1 MGGSTEDLDRLLSTP
16 RRAIVSMSVPLF
28 LSMLIAFLQSFV
40 DGLWCS
46 GLGADEMS
54 AISIASPIYTL
65 IAAVGSGF
73 GIGASAAIAR
83 HLGAGDRVR
92 AETAASTTI
101 ALTLVISIVTSAIL
115 YVLAEPLIVIS
126 GGGNHVAMCMDYT
139 VPFLL
144 CSFFIMMNGIWAA
157 LLRAEGASKKSM
169 ILSLIASALN
179 IVLDPI
185 FIYTLDMGVLGA
197 SVATCLSFIVI
208 TIIGFRW
215 YLSGK
220 PYLRLGLRSVSF
232 GREAIHDLAI
242 VGVPCTVEMMLV
254 SLMTIPQ
261 QALVVSCGGSDGLVV
276 YIYAFNFIT
285 LAMIPARAIA
295 KSLVPIV
302 SAAIG
307 QRDGDKIAECV
318 RLTYRLIIGME
329 AAFTVLIFI
338 TAELLAG
345 VFVNS
350 ESMEALHGELTH
362 AMRIYSL
369 TCILRPLW
377 DVSISVLEAVRH
389 AFLATALTFLREFSF
404 IAFYWFAA
412 AVSMDAI
419 YWSLVL
425 VNVIA
430 TPAITVIMH
439 RMLRDTY
446 RDLGSGP
453 GVTRVAA

>member
-1 MGGSTEDLDRLLSTP
+1 MGRCTDDLDNILSSP
-16 RRAIVSMSVPLF
+16 KRAIFSMSVPLF

-54 AISIASPIYTL
+54 AISIAAPVYTL
-65 IAAVGSGF
+65 IAAIGSGF
-73 GIGASAAIAR
+73 GIGASASIAR
-83 HLGAGDRVR
+83 HLGAGDREK

-101 ALTLVISIVTSAIL
+101 ALTLVISIAISAIL
-115 YVLAEPLIVIS
+115 LFLAEPLIVLS
-126 GGGNHVAMCMDYT
+126 GGGNHVDMCMDYT

-157 LLRAEGASKKSM
+157 LLRAEGASRKSM

-179 IVLDPI
+179 IVLDPV
-185 FIYTLDMGVLGA
+185 FIYVLDMGVLGA
-197 SVATCLSFIVI
+197 SVATCISFIAI
-208 TIIGFRW
+208 TVIGFRW
-215 YLSGK
+215 YLAGK
-220 PYLRLGLRSVSF
+220 PYIRLSPRKVSF
-232 GREAIHDLAI
+232 RRAALVDLAV

-276 YIYAFNFIT
+276 YIYAFNFVT

-307 QRDGDKIAECV
+307 QRDSGKIAECV
-318 RLTYRLIIGME
+318 RITYRLIIAME
-329 AAFTVLIFI
+329 AAFNLLIFAA
-338 TAELLAG
+338 AEFLAAA
-345 VFVNS
+345 FVNS
-350 ESMEALHGELTH
+350 ESMEALHAELTH

-377 DVSISVLEAVRH
+377 DVSISVLQAIRH
-389 AFLATALTFLREFSF
+389 AFLATALTFTREFSF
-404 IAFYWFAA
+404 IVLYFFAA
-412 AVSMDAI
+412 TVSMDAI

-425 VNVIA
+425 VNVFA
-430 TPAITVIMH
+430 TPAITVLMF
-439 RMLRDTY
+439 RLLKGTY
-446 RDLGSGP
+446 RTLDTEPVPSG
-453 GVTRVAA
+453 VAS